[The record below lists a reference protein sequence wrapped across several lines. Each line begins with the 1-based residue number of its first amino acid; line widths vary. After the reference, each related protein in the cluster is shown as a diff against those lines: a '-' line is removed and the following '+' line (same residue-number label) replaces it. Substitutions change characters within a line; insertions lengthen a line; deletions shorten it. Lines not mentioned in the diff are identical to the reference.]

1 MSPLA
6 RLVTL
11 CSICVAANLPQ
22 RAAAI
27 DNYIID
33 PQHTSVIFSV
43 AHSGLSYTYGMF
55 REASGVYSID
65 KTNPANSKFRF
76 VIKTDSLFTNNQK
89 RDDHLRTADFF
100 NVQQFPEIVFETT
113 KCTPTN
119 TQDGGVLYQLTGILT
134 MHGVSKQVSIPLR
147 MLGEGLGAYGDARTG
162 FLCQLELKRSE
173 FNMASLID
181 KKLVGDAIGI
191 TVSFEGSLQDPN
203 AVTRSP

>member
-11 CSICVAANLPQ
+11 CSICLAATLPQ

-55 REASGVYSID
+55 REASGVYSLD
-65 KTNPANSKFRF
+65 KVNAANNKFRF

-119 TQDGGVLYQLTGILT
+119 TQDGGDLYQLTGILT